1 MSITTD
7 TTDTTLIDHTQELDF
22 HEQIETLKRDLEQT
36 KARAERAERD
46 KSDILLRRLASMDTV
61 SNRTAASEALKLQ
74 QKVNDLNQQLEDLK
88 DDKKYLSVKVKE
100 LEQDLNVR
108 PTKVIEDELRKKLQA
123 AEQLCEELMDENE
136 DMKKELRNME
146 NEIDEMQDNFRED
159 QVDEYSTIKK
169 ELEQATKNC
178 RILSFKFK
186 KSERKIEQLEQEK
199 LSLPSQVN
207 NDLLNKVKKL
217 EDELRISNEVT
228 RQLQTEVEN
237 TQKAVGKG
245 KTPSLGVI
253 GKSTSADGKFSR
265 ASLTR
270 GGSQEDP
277 VQLMRDLQDSI
288 ERETDIREQLKFA
301 EEEVSTLPS
310 PSVSILSYFMDLK
323 LKAFLKI
330 IVLLRIIHESTTI
343 LKLKSQVDGTWKT
356 KELKLRRWIVILS
369 ELRY

>member
-1 MSITTD
+1 M
-7 TTDTTLIDHTQELDF
+7 
-22 HEQIETLKRDLEQT
+22 EQA

-61 SNRTAASEALKLQ
+61 SNSNRTAASEALKLQ
-74 QKVNDLNQQLEDLK
+74 QKVNELNQQLEDLK

-108 PTKVIEDELRKKLQA
+108 PTKIIEDELKKKLLA

-159 QVDEYSTIKK
+159 QADEYSTIKK

-199 LSLPSQVN
+199 QSLASQVN

-217 EDELRISNEVT
+217 EDELRISNEIT
-228 RQLQTEVEN
+228 RQLQVIM
-237 TQKAVGKG
+237 
-245 KTPSLGVI
+245 KTPS
-253 GKSTSADGKFSR
+253 
-265 ASLTR
+265 
-270 GGSQEDP
+270 
-277 VQLMRDLQDSI
+277 
-288 ERETDIREQLKFA
+288 
-301 EEEVSTLPS
+301 
-310 PSVSILSYFMDLK
+310 
-323 LKAFLKI
+323 
-330 IVLLRIIHESTTI
+330 
-343 LKLKSQVDGTWKT
+343 
-356 KELKLRRWIVILS
+356 
-369 ELRY
+369 

>member
-1 MSITTD
+1 M
-7 TTDTTLIDHTQELDF
+7 
-22 HEQIETLKRDLEQT
+22 EQA

-74 QKVNDLNQQLEDLK
+74 QKVNELNQQLEDLK

-108 PTKVIEDELRKKLQA
+108 PTKIIEDELKKKLQA

-159 QVDEYSTIKK
+159 QADEYSTIKK

-199 LSLPSQVN
+199 QSLASQVN

-228 RQLQTEVEN
+228 RKLQVKKYCK
-237 TQKAVGKG
+237 Q
-245 KTPSLGVI
+245 S
-253 GKSTSADGKFSR
+253 F
-265 ASLTR
+265 
-270 GGSQEDP
+270 EDHGDK
-277 VQLMRDLQDSI
+277 R
-288 ERETDIREQLKFA
+288 
-301 EEEVSTLPS
+301 
-310 PSVSILSYFMDLK
+310 
-323 LKAFLKI
+323 KI
-330 IVLLRIIHESTTI
+330 IFSFF
-343 LKLKSQVDGTWKT
+343 VD
-356 KELKLRRWIVILS
+356 
-369 ELRY
+369 